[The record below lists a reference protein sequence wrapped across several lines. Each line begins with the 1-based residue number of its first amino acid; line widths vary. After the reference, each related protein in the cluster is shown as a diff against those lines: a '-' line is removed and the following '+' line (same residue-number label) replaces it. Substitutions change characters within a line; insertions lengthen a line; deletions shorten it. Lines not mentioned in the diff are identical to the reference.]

1 MNNKYTQAQK
11 KEIYQEFMRTG
22 KSYNELAKK
31 HMVSKYVVKRA
42 IEDRLKARMKKPEEE
57 YSTFK
62 QMKSLIL

>member
-1 MNNKYTQAQK
+1 MSNKYTQAQK

-31 HMVSKYVVKRA
+31 HGVSNYVVKRA

-62 QMKSLIL
+62 QMKSLSL

>member
-11 KEIYQEFMRTG
+11 QEIYRDFMRTG
-22 KSYNELAKK
+22 RSYNELAEK
-31 HMVSKYVVKRA
+31 HMVSTYVVKRA

-62 QMKSLIL
+62 QMKSLSL